1 MCGMCQAGKGRAAP
15 GEDFFPH
22 LLYDGDMKSRSVT
35 YALFTVAALFSAA
48 CAGGAPAVLPY
59 QADIMVADM
68 PAVSLG
74 ELNAG
79 ILRPFGKN
87 VEFTPVSLTYHPRTD
102 AVTLEMRQGVLYRQY
117 WTRRMR
123 EAFMDAL
130 ETYEADYAARNLPGG
145 SWNRTSRA
153 YRSMTG
159 KIEWRMSG
167 ITREYQGF
175 PVMELGYRFENG
187 SPYFTVT
194 QRIAKDE
201 RERDTSQQVSSGRMV
216 FYFTRAMA
224 KEVAA
229 FFDDEYLDSLVPEVP
244 LNAPPAAR
252 TFPVEPY

>member
-1 MCGMCQAGKGRAAP
+1 
-15 GEDFFPH
+15 
-22 LLYDGDMKSRSVT
+22 MKSYFVPYT
-35 YALFTVAALFSAA
+35 LFFAAALLSAA
-48 CAGGAPAVLPY
+48 CAGGDAAVLPY
-59 QADIMVADM
+59 QADIRVADI
-68 PAVSLG
+68 PAVHLG
-74 ELNAG
+74 ELNVG
-79 ILRPFGKN
+79 TLRPFGKK

-102 AVTLEMRQGVLYRQY
+102 AIALEMRQGVLYRQY

-145 SWNRTSRA
+145 SQNRTSRA

-175 PVMELGYRFENG
+175 PVMELGYRFESG

-194 QRIAKDE
+194 QRIARDE
-201 RERDTSQQVSSGRMV
+201 REPDTSRQVSSGRMV

-224 KEVAA
+224 KELAA
-229 FFDDEYLDSLVPEVP
+229 FFDDEYLDRLVPEAE
-244 LNAPPAAR
+244 LNTPPAVR
-252 TFPVEPY
+252 TFPAEPY